1 MALKTQDFFR
11 VSKKSGP
18 ISDMS
23 IFPKQICIHR
33 FLPLLHSVLI
43 ILFLT
48 TLLPF
53 FHPSVQAKT
62 FYSIRLGSYKDKK
75 EAVKML
81 NELKKLGHNAF
92 IKTVNLKDSG
102 TWHRVYIER
111 YDTRAEAV
119 KEARVF
125 KKLELIFE
133 FGIDPIYE
141 KDKTEEKKPAPK
153 QKVFFLHV
161 YSFEEKEN
169 AEKNVEI
176 LNTEGQKAF
185 FVKEEIK
192 GRDWYRVYIGEF
204 SSEQSARQTGTVL
217 KEKGLIHYFKPIEI
231 DQGVIDQEAEKPPQ
245 PTATRSGNGD

>member
-1 MALKTQDFFR
+1 
-11 VSKKSGP
+11 
-18 ISDMS
+18 
-23 IFPKQICIHR
+23 
-33 FLPLLHSVLI
+33 
-43 ILFLT
+43 
-48 TLLPF
+48 
-53 FHPSVQAKT
+53 
-62 FYSIRLGSYKDKK
+62 
-75 EAVKML
+75 ML

-119 KEARVF
+119 REARVF

-176 LNTEGQKAF
+176 LKTEGQKAF
-185 FVKEEIK
+185 YVKEEIK

-217 KEKGLIHYFKPIEI
+217 KEKGLIPYFKPIEI
-231 DQGVIDQEAEKPPQ
+231 DQGVIDKEKGDPSQ
-245 PTATRSGNGD
+245 PTAPKSGNYD